1 MLKNLFSSEVRIK
14 LLTLFLLHPE
24 REYYLRELS
33 TRLQVSP
40 RQVSLEL
47 SNLSKIEL
55 IKKRISGNQHFY
67 SANLQH
73 PLFPDLHNIFMKTV
87 GLKDVLQKNLQP
99 FQSQILYCFVYGSMA
114 KGVVTAKSDID
125 LMIIGTVSSKSIS
138 GPVMNAGQEMQREIN
153 YSVFPL
159 PEVKKRLRNKDHF
172 FRTIYSESK
181 IFILGNSSEFERLGK
196 EWLAE
201 TA

>member
-1 MLKNLFSSEVRIK
+1 MLKNLFSSEVRIQ

-47 SNLSKIEL
+47 SNLYKIEL

-67 SANLQH
+67 SANPQH
-73 PLFPDLHNIFMKTV
+73 PLFPDLQNIFIKTV

-99 FQSQILYCFVYGSMA
+99 FQTQILYCFVYGSMA

-159 PEVKKRLRNKDHF
+159 QEVKSRLRNKDHF
-172 FRTIYSESK
+172 FCTIWSESK

>member
-1 MLKNLFSSEVRIK
+1 MLKNLFSSEVRIQ

-67 SANLQH
+67 SANPQH
-73 PLFPDLHNIFMKTV
+73 PLFPDLHNIFIKTV
-87 GLKDVLQKNLQP
+87 GLKDVLQKNLKP
-99 FQSQILYCFVYGSMA
+99 FQTQILYCFVYGSMA

-138 GPVMNAGQEMQREIN
+138 SLVMNAGQEMQREIN

-159 PEVKKRLRNKDHF
+159 QEVKNRLRNKDHF
-172 FRTIYSESK
+172 FRTIWSESK
-181 IFILGNSSEFERLGK
+181 IFFLGNSSEFERLGK